1 MTEIARRTFLRLAA
15 LAAGVLA
22 VRPALDAVRPA
33 EPLPLQPGQM
43 IVRRSIDD
51 VELRIMTPA
60 DPEQLEAFAAGGDLF
75 IVAVRPHDL
84 RVGGHSYGGEYTLVN
99 TIAAQQPRYR

>member
-51 VELRIMTPA
+51 VELRCSMPGN
-60 DPEQLEAFAAGGDLF
+60 PEALAAFAAGGDLF
-75 IVAVRPHDL
+75 LVAMRPHA
-84 RVGGHSYGGEYTLVN
+84 EYTLVN
-99 TIAAQQPRYR
+99 TVAAEQPRYR